1 MNRILIKAINKIEK
15 HNSVNDNLIR
25 ENRKIRKYFL
35 GFKNYLN
42 RIASFTRV
50 PKYYLSKKNISDS
63 VKIAQKEIELRNYV
77 FNENDQYNKELN
89 KVLIRID
96 LRYKYSQQLL
106 LSRFINN
113 ILEDT
118 NSYFDFKQFKWTSLF
133 YPIIH
138 LPNDFSEEGS
148 IHSDYSNLGF
158 NGARI
163 AWLPFTDYSY
173 PGIIKK
179 SNFLSLISHFSPRS
193 FGLKILKN
201 AKEFPLKNK
210 HLKGSWMAWND
221 TFFHKGILNNSKDI
235 SAALIIRFS
244 NKLDNQTFLPLDKL
258 SSEHMGLFF
267 NENEF
272 EHNQLVNSSKK
283 IVNDLIENARYIK
296 KTEYQNS
303 KLEEYI
309 GKGEADTFEYC
320 PKELLCI
327 FHIVEYALD
336 LFIQRVNN
344 TSINWIDDEKSNS
357 IDNILINLKKAKKLV
372 NKKIVDLT

>member
-1 MNRILIKAINKIEK
+1 MNRILNKAINKIEK
-15 HNSVNDNLIR
+15 HNSVNDKLIR
-25 ENRKIRKYFL
+25 DNRRVRKYFL

-42 RIASFTRV
+42 RIASFTRI
-50 PKYYLSKKNISDS
+50 PRYYLSKKDISEA
-63 VKIAQKEIELRNYV
+63 VKTAHEEIALINYL
-77 FNENDQYNKELN
+77 FNEKDQYSKELN

-106 LSRFINN
+106 LSKFINN
-113 ILEDT
+113 ILEDK
-118 NSYFDFKQFKWTSLF
+118 NSCFDFKQFKWTSLF

-138 LPNDFSEEGS
+138 LPNDLSEEGS
-148 IHSDYSNLGF
+148 IHSDYTNLGF
-158 NGARI
+158 KGARI

-173 PGIIKK
+173 PGIIRK
-179 SNFLSLISHFSPRS
+179 SNFLSLISHFSS
-193 FGLKILKN
+193 SSIGLNILKN
-201 AKEFPLKNK
+201 VKEFPLKNK

-221 TFFHKGILNNSKDI
+221 TFFHKGILNNSKNI
-235 SAALIIRFS
+235 SSALIIRFS

-267 NENEF
+267 NENEYQ
-272 EHNQLVNSSKK
+272 HNQLVNKSKK

-296 KTEYQNS
+296 KTEYQNL
-303 KLEEYI
+303 KIEQYI
-309 GKGEADTFEYC
+309 GKEEADTYEYNS
-320 PKELLCI
+320 KDLVCI
-327 FHIVEYALD
+327 FHIVEYALQ

-372 NKKIVDLT
+372 NEKIIDLI